1 MNKPWFWPR
10 ARLLRLPRLWLHR
23 MPMPD
28 ICEDS
33 TGTTDTLGCA
43 FREGPMRT
51 PCSLRTPRLR
61 APTIIRA
68 CQTFSLDRGVDA
80 LKLSIDDAGRSA
92 LPGFSF
98 IETTSSSAASDHA
111 CHSHQKSLNRFGAKA
126 V

>member
-68 CQTFSLDRGVDA
+68 CQTFSFSVPKRCRPPST
-80 LKLSIDDAGRSA
+80 LSIDPPTI
-92 LPGFSF
+92 PGLLGVSCPLLASHLWKTHLV
-98 IETTSSSAASDHA
+98 ETYFV
-111 CHSHQKSLNRFGAKA
+111 SHVTDS
-126 V
+126 